1 MRLQRKITREDEL
14 NAANFEMGGSGS
26 VYAFSVVFVVK
37 LRRFTQALREVKHQ
51 YTCNNTLGLPV
62 SY

>member
-1 MRLQRKITREDEL
+1 
-14 NAANFEMGGSGS
+14 MGGSGS